1 VTAGLILAAG
11 ASRRMRTPKA
21 LLDYRGE
28 TFVDRLI
35 GLFAARTNPVI
46 VVLGGNAAEI
56 RAAARRPAR
65 FVLNPDYE
73 SGMLGSLQCG
83 LRAVPPQASGVL
95 FTLVDHPA
103 VAGSTLDALLS
114 PAGGAL
120 LRVPRYR
127 AKRGHPIWFQPSLIA
142 EFLAPP
148 AGATARDIV
157 AAHAAETDYLDLDDP
172 GVVTDIDDP
181 AAYRE
186 LIGASL

>member
-1 VTAGLILAAG
+1 MTAGLILAAG

-83 LRAVPPQASGVL
+83 LRAVPPEASGVL
-95 FTLVDHPA
+95 LTLVDHPA
-103 VAGSTLDALLS
+103 VADSTVAALFPLPRARSCGCPATGLS
-114 PAGGAL
+114 AA
-120 LRVPRYR
+120 
-127 AKRGHPIWFQPSLIA
+127 IPSGFGPPSRPSFWPLPP
-142 EFLAPP
+142 APP
-148 AGATARDIV
+148 PATSSPPTPPKPTIS
-157 AAHAAETDYLDLDDP
+157 TS
-172 GVVTDIDDP
+172 TTP
-181 AAYRE
+181 AW
-186 LIGASL
+186 